1 MEQHQN
7 KGTLVS
13 KDLLSCGDEGGLHDK
28 LLLKSKTTK
37 SSSSSSSST
46 LQTTA
51 VPRSSVL
58 DRLQLFLPQIAQ
70 ANEKLK
76 QEMESCPTGRF
87 DIENVEDAGKVI
99 EMDVALVDL
108 GDSDSDSEDE
118 TSDDDSSDSEFE
130 GEITEDNLK
139 LPGNKKIKEKA
150 NIKVLGEDTV

>member
-1 MEQHQN
+1 MEQHQK

-13 KDLLSCGDEGGLHDK
+13 KELLSCGDEGGLRDK
-28 LLLKSKTTK
+28 LLVKSKTTR
-37 SSSSSSSST
+37 SSSNT

-76 QEMESCPTGRF
+76 QEMESCPTGHF

-108 GDSDSDSEDE
+108 GDSDSNTENE
-118 TSDDDSSDSEFE
+118 TSDDDSSDSDSEFE

-139 LPGNKKIKEKA
+139 LPGNNRNIKEKA
-150 NIKVLGEDTV
+150 NIKVLGEDTI